1 MGFDIPEP
9 YVWDESFKV
18 FYDNLDDEHKGLFQG
33 VFGVAADQASGA
45 ALANLCQVT
54 ESHFK
59 DEEGMMTKAKYGAF
73 GPHKQAHD
81 EFLGK
86 IKGLSAPVDDG
97 TVAYAKDWL
106 VNHIKGT
113 DFKYKGKL

>member
-9 YVWDESFKV
+9 FVWDESFKV
-18 FYDNLDDEHKGLFQG
+18 FYDNLDDEHRSLFKA
-33 VFGVAADQASGA
+33 VFDVCGGNNA
-45 ALANLCQVT
+45 ANLKNLVDVT
-54 ESHFK
+54 ANHFA
-59 DEEGMMTKAKYGAF
+59 DEEGMMTAKNYDGY
-73 GPHKQAHD
+73 GPHKKAHE

-86 IKGLSAPVDDG
+86 IRGLSAPIDDA
-97 TVAYAKDWL
+97 TIHYAKDWL